1 MFELTPQH
9 HDELYHYGVPGMRR
23 GVRKA
28 RQRTGMPRDSV
39 GVDWRGRPVT
49 PRTHDLYYHPGT
61 GQFVAKRKLT
71 KKQKMLRYGAK
82 AAIGAATGALAY
94 RTMMLNARHSDDDTS
109 ELYHYGIKGMKW
121 GRKKSRQ
128 RGKKKRKKW
137 RDMSV
142 KQRHDVI
149 QKHVRRAK
157 LGIEIGSALAPI
169 ALGAGMYG
177 YARYKGKSLRKSRER
192 VGGKR
197 MMNATEHLKT
207 PFTDVS
213 PKIPK
218 NWKVPN
224 NRKVYNVTTLHSDTH
239 TPELYHYGIKGMK
252 WRLRKKKVRSKE
264 RKYADAL
271 AGKVKKNSVT
281 SLSNKELRT
290 LTERMRLENDYRRT
304 ADNPY
309 KTRARQKGEDMFWK
323 GAGALGGIA
332 LGTFGTIAAQNL
344 KSKDHKKRVAAG
356 LKVAKAV
363 TGW

>member
-1 MFELTPQH
+1 MLFELTPQH
-9 HDELYHYGVPGMRR
+9 HNELYHYGVPGMRR

-28 RQRTGMPRDSV
+28 RPHSGMPRDSV

-94 RTMMLNARHSDDDTS
+94 RTMMLNARHSDDYSD

-121 GRKKSRQ
+121 GRKNGR
-128 RGKKKRKKW
+128 RK
-137 RDMSV
+137 
-142 KQRHDVI
+142 
-149 QKHVRRAK
+149 
-157 LGIEIGSALAPI
+157 
-169 ALGAGMYG
+169 
-177 YARYKGKSLRKSRER
+177 
-192 VGGKR
+192 
-197 MMNATEHLKT
+197 N
-207 PFTDVS
+207 
-213 PKIPK
+213 
-218 NWKVPN
+218 
-224 NRKVYNVTTLHSDTH
+224 
-239 TPELYHYGIKGMK
+239 MK
-252 WRLRKKKVRSKE
+252 WRRRGLRLQREPIVRSKE
-264 RKYADAL
+264 RKQSDAL
-271 AGKVKKNSVT
+271 AGKVKNTGIT

-323 GAGALGGIA
+323 GAGALGGVA
-332 LGTFGTIAAQNL
+332 LGTFGTIAAKNL
-344 KSKDHKKRVAAG
+344 KSKDQKKRIAAG

>member
-23 GVRKA
+23 GVRKD
-28 RQRTGMPRDSV
+28 RR
-39 GVDWRGRPVT
+39 
-49 PRTHDLYYHPGT
+49 
-61 GQFVAKRKLT
+61 
-71 KKQKMLRYGAK
+71 
-82 AAIGAATGALAY
+82 
-94 RTMMLNARHSDDDTS
+94 
-109 ELYHYGIKGMKW
+109 
-121 GRKKSRQ
+121 

-137 RDMSV
+137 RDLTIQ
-142 KQRHDVI
+142 QRHDII

-157 LGIEIGSALAPI
+157 LAYNIGSVAVPLATSAAL
-169 ALGAGMYG
+169 LG
-177 YARYKGKSLRKSRER
+177 YAHHRGKKLKESRLKF
-192 VGGKR
+192 GGKR

-218 NWKVPN
+218 NWRSGVSN
-224 NRKVYNVTTLHSDTH
+224 NRKVYNVTTLHSDTN
-239 TPELYHYGIKGMK
+239 TSELYHYGVKGMK
-252 WRLRKKKVRSKE
+252 WGRRRGLGLRKSLSALKKLKKPKVRSKE

-344 KSKDHKKRVAAG
+344 KSKDQKKRIATG

>member
-109 ELYHYGIKGMKW
+109 ELYHYGVKGMKW
-121 GRKKSRQ
+121 GRKK
-128 RGKKKRKKW
+128 G
-137 RDMSV
+137 
-142 KQRHDVI
+142 
-149 QKHVRRAK
+149 
-157 LGIEIGSALAPI
+157 LG
-169 ALGAGMYG
+169 
-177 YARYKGKSLRKSRER
+177 LRKSLS
-192 VGGKR
+192 G
-197 MMNATEHLKT
+197 LK
-207 PFTDVS
+207 
-213 PKIPK
+213 
-218 NWKVPN
+218 
-224 NRKVYNVTTLHSDTH
+224 L
-239 TPELYHYGIKGMK
+239 
-252 WRLRKKKVRSKE
+252 KKKPKVRSKE
-264 RKYADAL
+264 RKYSDAL
-271 AGKVKKNSVT
+271 TGKVKKTGVT
-281 SLSNKELRT
+281 SLSNKELQT
-290 LTERMRLENDYRRT
+290 LTRRMQLENDYRRT

-309 KTRARQKGEDMFWK
+309 KTRARRKGEEMLWK

-344 KSKDHKKRVAAG
+344 KNKDQKKRIAAG

>member
-1 MFELTPQH
+1 MLFELTPQR

-28 RQRTGMPRDSV
+28 RQR
-39 GVDWRGRPVT
+39 
-49 PRTHDLYYHPGT
+49 
-61 GQFVAKRKLT
+61 
-71 KKQKMLRYGAK
+71 
-82 AAIGAATGALAY
+82 
-94 RTMMLNARHSDDDTS
+94 
-109 ELYHYGIKGMKW
+109 
-121 GRKKSRQ
+121 
-128 RGKKKRKKW
+128 GKKKRKKW

-142 KQRHDVI
+142 KQRHDII

-177 YARYKGKSLRKSRER
+177 YARHKGKKLREAR
-192 VGGKR
+192 VNTGGKR
-197 MMNATEHLKT
+197 LINATEHLKT
-207 PFTDVS
+207 PFVDVS

-224 NRKVYNVTTLHSDTH
+224 SRKVYNVTTLHSDEH
-239 TPELYHYGIKGMK
+239 TPELYHYGVKGMK
-252 WRLRKKKVRSKE
+252 WGRRRGLGLRKSLSGLKLKKKPKIRSKE

-281 SLSNKELRT
+281 SLSNKELQT
-290 LTERMRLENDYRRT
+290 LTRRMQLENDYRRA

-309 KTRARQKGEDMFWK
+309 KTRARRKGEEMFWK
-323 GAGALGGIA
+323 GAGALGGVA

-344 KSKDHKKRVAAG
+344 KSKDQKKRIATG